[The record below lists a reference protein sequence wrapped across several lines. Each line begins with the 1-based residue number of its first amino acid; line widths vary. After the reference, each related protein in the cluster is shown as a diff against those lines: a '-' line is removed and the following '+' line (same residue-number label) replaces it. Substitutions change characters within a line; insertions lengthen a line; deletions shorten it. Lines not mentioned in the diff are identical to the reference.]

1 MQEIGGFEQL
11 PVEES
16 QTPAL
21 WQASWG
27 AQTTGF
33 APTQRP
39 VVQVSVCVQPSL
51 SLHAVPSGFGVGSHW
66 PAASLHVPSLHWSP
80 KREQSR
86 AVPPNTPALQ
96 ASVAVQ
102 NSPSSQATPSA
113 SRGLQQMPVTEL
125 QLPASWGRS
134 AAGQMTGFVPTQ
146 VPAWQVSV
154 RVQASPSVQAL
165 PFDLVGVE
173 QLPLA
178 GSQTPATWHWSRA
191 AQTTGFTPTQAPAW
205 QVSVRVQASPSV
217 QALPFAVA
225 GLEQVP
231 LAGSQAPATWD

>member
-1 MQEIGGFEQL
+1 MKLDVTPASVSRFCAWAISARTAGGIGRQTSKAGEIMRQVAAARPLTGWKTQPAVGSQVSVVQRSPSSQGAADGLEQL

-16 QTPAL
+16 QMPAL

-86 AVPPNTPALQ
+86 AVPPHTPALQ
-96 ASVAVQ
+96 ASLTVQ
-102 NSPSSQATPSA
+102 KSPSSQATPSA
-113 SRGLQQMPVTEL
+113 LLGLEQMPVTEL
-125 QLPASWGRS
+125 QLPASW
-134 AAGQMTGFVPTQ
+134 
-146 VPAWQVSV
+146 
-154 RVQASPSVQAL
+154 
-165 PFDLVGVE
+165 
-173 QLPLA
+173 
-178 GSQTPATWHWSRA
+178 H
-191 AQTTGFTPTQAPAW
+191 
-205 QVSVRVQASPSV
+205 
-217 QALPFAVA
+217 
-225 GLEQVP
+225 
-231 LAGSQAPATWD
+231 